1 MNLYLKTL
9 AGLEPL
15 AADELKAAGAT
26 QIEVGRRGIAFEG
39 DAKVLYTICMH
50 SRFAV
55 RVLRFL
61 TSF

>member
-26 QIEVGRRGIAFEG
+26 HIEVGRRGIALKEMPKCSTPS
-39 DAKVLYTICMH
+39 ACT
-50 SRFAV
+50 A
-55 RVLRFL
+55 VLRSACCG
-61 TSF
+61 T